1 VAVVLLLLH
10 VLLLVLAMGASM
22 AVRQQRTGVGWG
34 WRCWYW
40 RWWSSGVAFG
50 GGETGGAVG
59 AGGTVSVGAAEGTP
73 MFWKRLCNI
82 GVSFSAD
89 YADLDVR
96 CSLFLPLSPSLSI
109 YLVRH
114 QQPTTSPTLV

>member
-50 GGETGGAVG
+50 GGETAAV
-59 AGGTVSVGAAEGTP
+59 V
-73 MFWKRLCNI
+73 RL
-82 GVSFSAD
+82 VPAVLLVLVLLK
-89 YADLDVR
+89 AHR
-96 CSLFLPLSPSLSI
+96 CSGSGFA
-109 YLVRH
+109 
-114 QQPTTSPTLV
+114 TLV